1 MDDHS
6 GTFCKMDKFPILKSV
21 NEELENKYT
30 QLPKF
35 KSTKFIIKNE
45 TTTKTT
51 KTTKT
56 TTTTLVSKV
65 ARLTIYLKKQN
76 KTVKNKNLTFP
87 SLFQVNNDKFF
98 KKFRLTEC
106 VGFCRTNK
114 SNKLILSRF
123 FNVYFV
129 FYIMHKF
136 Y

>member
-21 NEELENKYT
+21 SEELENKYT
-30 QLPKF
+30 QLPKI
-35 KSTKFIIKNE
+35 KSTKIMIDKNE
-45 TTTKTT
+45 ATTSKTT
-51 KTTKT
+51 KTM
-56 TTTTLVSKV
+56 TTTLVSKV
-65 ARLTIYLKKQN
+65 ARLTINLKQPN

-87 SLFQVNNDKFF
+87 ALFQVNNDKFF

-106 VGFCRTNK
+106 VGFCRSNK

-123 FNVYFV
+123 FNMYFV
-129 FYIMHKF
+129 FYLMHKF